1 MTEITSSVILQLEV
15 ERVSQALHDSGVDAL
30 QPGAV
35 SVQLGV
41 RQEEAFFSKS
51 KKYTLSKNYLEC
63 AVVSSGHRQTLEI
76 VLSLKISRRERLMWE
91 KTRGCQE
98 ARGKR

>member
-1 MTEITSSVILQLEV
+1 MQLEV
-15 ERVSQALHDSGVDAL
+15 EIVSQALHDSGVDAL

-41 RQEEAFFSKS
+41 HQEEAPFNLYFQEQKI
-51 KKYTLSKNYLEC
+51 YTLEKC
-63 AVVSSGHRQTLEI
+63 AVVSSGQRQTLEI

-91 KTRGCQE
+91 KARGCQE